1 MTNIERCTTRF
12 IKHLWLN
19 YHIDVS
25 DDWELFKAE
34 QDKPKP
40 SSSCM
45 YVFKYNPKRGELCGA
60 STISSSYCSLHANIK
75 KVAKKEVDTEANE
88 KTIIKPNL
96 IINPILDGKI
106 PIRLNKQINKY
117 VHTET
122 KLVFFSK
129 DHRVV
134 YGKLVGHEN
143 IQALS
148 EKDIL
153 ACKAFCFKYDEE
165 LLYKSAQ

>member
-1 MTNIERCTTRF
+1 MTNIERCTARF
-12 IKHLWLN
+12 MKHILLN
-19 YHIDVS
+19 YNLDVS
-25 DDWELFKAE
+25 NDWELFKIE
-34 QDKPKP
+34 QDKPKQ

-60 STISSSYCSLHANIK
+60 STISTSYCSLHANIK
-75 KVAKKEVDTEANE
+75 KVSKKEPTDE
-88 KTIIKPNL
+88 KIIEKPNL
-96 IINPILDGKI
+96 NTNSILDGKI
-106 PIRLNKQINKY
+106 PIRLNKQINRY

-134 YGKLVGHEN
+134 YGKLVSQGN
-143 IQALS
+143 IEALT

-165 LLYKSAQ
+165 LLCKSAQ